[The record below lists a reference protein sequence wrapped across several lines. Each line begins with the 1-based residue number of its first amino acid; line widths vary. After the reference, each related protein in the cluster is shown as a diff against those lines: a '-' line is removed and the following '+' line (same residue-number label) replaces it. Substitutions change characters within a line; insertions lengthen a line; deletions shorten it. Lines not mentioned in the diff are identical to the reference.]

1 MAFGL
6 EANSKTRAA
15 KPAGDSS
22 KERATEEVGAF
33 MVLMTITTA
42 MRRTPLSKCGA
53 IFIFNLFF
61 NKYFNINRPRK

>member
-1 MAFGL
+1 L

-42 MRRTPLSKCGA
+42 MRRTPLSKCVGLMTIQA
-53 IFIFNLFF
+53 GCLPYALI
-61 NKYFNINRPRK
+61 